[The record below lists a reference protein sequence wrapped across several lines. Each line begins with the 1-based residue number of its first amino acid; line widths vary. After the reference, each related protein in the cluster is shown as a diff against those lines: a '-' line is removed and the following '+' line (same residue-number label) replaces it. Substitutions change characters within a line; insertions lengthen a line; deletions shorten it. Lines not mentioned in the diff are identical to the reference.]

1 MALQS
6 DINQDDGDLS
16 SSPSSD
22 NLFRSASEPRDQ
34 FEFYMAA
41 VKKTPLLS
49 ASDLSALARESY
61 VHRFGMIKTLSMFPA
76 CVKALIDQFEEI
88 SSRGHRLYNF
98 ARGYGDQSV
107 EACDDLFSINS
118 GESSK
123 VDGFLTVKNNR
134 ENEALLRRT
143 LTSLAGD
150 FEAYRSSTPSERASS
165 VTLPRKRMSEVYRY
179 VILRYE
185 EFERHCQ
192 LFEGLTSELQRFADL
207 LFQLVDETHHDN
219 LLSDLGSNQIESVLS
234 TVPPAVRKERAV
246 DFSRLADLLDEIG
259 LSLAEAIQ
267 LRATYDHHKAEH
279 TRLVNR
285 IVESNLLLAAREAVR
300 LRPADDRIFDICQ
313 VANEGLIVAASRF
326 EYWRGYAFS
335 TYACWWIRQKIGRE
349 RASAINGVVSVPLS
363 LINKASKIRKA
374 EQSLCSANEPARVNA
389 AAIAKETSM
398 SLGAVYEAMGVY
410 APALPMF
417 LETACV
423 DPSSPH
429 YLNDR
434 SEYSSSIHS
443 YHIDDRPDV
452 STSIHSDE
460 LAAVVREAISTLPDR
475 KGEVVRMRWGIG
487 YRDQMTLSEVSR
499 ETGMTKARIRNIE
512 VECIRLLRQGP
523 FGERLHELF
532 AC

>member
-1 MALQS
+1 MAIQS
-6 DINQDDGDLS
+6 DINQDDGELS
-16 SSPSSD
+16 SGPSSD
-22 NLFRSASEPRDQ
+22 NLFRAASEPRDQ
-34 FEFYMAA
+34 FDFYMAA

-165 VTLPRKRMSEVYRY
+165 VTLPRKRMSEIYRF

-219 LLSDLGSNQIESVLS
+219 LLADLGYNQIESVLS
-234 TVPPAVRKERAV
+234 TVPPAVRRERAV

-300 LRPADDRIFDICQ
+300 LRLGDDRIFDICQ

-374 EQSLCSANEPARVNA
+374 EQSLSSVNEPARVTA

-398 SLGAVYEAMGVY
+398 SLGAVDEAKGVY
-410 APALPMF
+410 APALPIF
-417 LETACV
+417 LETWHPAGASLPQWANRE
-423 DPSSPH
+423 DSS
-429 YLNDR
+429 YFD
-434 SEYSSSIHS
+434 
-443 YHIDDRPDV
+443 HIDHGPDV
-452 STSIHSDE
+452 LTSIHSDE
-460 LAAVVREAISTLPDR
+460 VAAVVREAISTLPDR

-499 ETGMTKARIRNIE
+499 ETGMTKARIRSIE
-512 VECIRLLRQGP
+512 AECIRLLRQGP

-532 AC
+532 AR